1 MELQQQYFSD
11 QALWAK
17 QVIKPVVA
25 QHKQGREVPG
35 VYIFDIDDMLLDAN
49 AAWYRDFR
57 TRALEEG
64 TPQADIAT
72 IEVFKTTGPRQHYEK
87 IVANYDAIKAQLMVD
102 PSFNARMA
110 PLGDLA
116 ILQHLGKS
124 RGIPHGYL
132 STRPAV
138 LGRVTCDNLQEHA
151 LAPTPVL
158 LRGEHIPYAQT
169 IGYKIASLGIIR
181 AALDAAALS
190 DVPIYHFD
198 DYLGLV
204 DEINQGDA
212 MVVGVHVD
220 GQTPWHEIMRQAG
233 LHTERL

>member
-11 QALWAK
+11 QELWAK

-25 QHKQGREVPG
+25 QREQGREVPG

-49 AAWYRDFR
+49 AAWYKDFC
-57 TRALEEG
+57 TRALEQG
-64 TPQADIAT
+64 TPQTEIVT
-72 IEVFKTTGPRQHYEK
+72 IEALKTTGPRQHYK
-87 IVANYDAIKAQLMVD
+87 KVVADYDTIKAQLMVD

-116 ILQHLGKS
+116 ILQRLGKS
-124 RGIPHGYL
+124 QGIPHGYL

-138 LGRVTCDNLQEHA
+138 LGQVTCDNLQEHA

-169 IGYKIASLGIIR
+169 ISYKITSLGIVR
-181 AALDAAALS
+181 MALDAAALS
-190 DVPIYHFD
+190 DVPVYHFD

-212 MVVGVHVD
+212 MIVGVHVN
-220 GQTPWHEIMRQAG
+220 GQTPWYEIMRQVG
-233 LHTERL
+233 LDNEGL